1 MQLPGRVAENLL
13 DKTGAIAAAVLSRA
27 LWRFAPVGLVMGL
40 FGPNVVDD
48 AVKVAGE
55 QLKALNSE
63 ARAKH
68 DHLTATL
75 TRFRMDLDEGEQERV
90 LLRSLR

>member
-1 MQLPGRVAENLL
+1 M
-13 DKTGAIAAAVLSRA
+13 AAALLSRA
-27 LWRFAPVGLVMGL
+27 LRRYGPVGLVMGL

-48 AVKVAGE
+48 AVRVAGD
-55 QLKALNSE
+55 QLKALNAE

-75 TRFRMDLDEGEQERV
+75 TRFRMDLEEGEKKQI
-90 LLRSLR
+90 LIRSPR